1 MIKTTCEKCIF
12 KLEKDCDQY
21 GCYVGKLD
29 KFLENGD
36 ATKEKNYYTISRM
49 CNSCRDTPKSSD
61 LEEDAKLV
69 NEENKTNFYLFINCC
84 DNDIIPQKTIE
95 SLKSLEYTNLTV
107 HFIFNSGKFVTLFS
121 EINDLIDGDFK
132 FRVSKIVKDEDVHYT
147 ITSTINQLDKNY
159 FIGFVDCNNEID
171 NTIFEE
177 INNKINKELN
187 QLICYLDENMIL
199 IYNNMLSILCKQT
212 GNTFDIDFYIS
223 SILAWAENEN
233 KMEMVWIKEY
243 A

>member
-12 KLEKDCDQY
+12 KLEKDGDQY

-29 KFLENGD
+29 KFLEKGD
-36 ATKEKNYYTISRM
+36 ATKEKNYYAISRM

-69 NEENKTNFYLFINCC
+69 DEENRTNFYLFINCC
-84 DNDIIPQKTIE
+84 DNDVIPQKTIE
-95 SLKSLEYTNLTV
+95 SLKSLEYTNLIV
-107 HFIFNSGKFVTLFS
+107 HFIFNGGKFVTLFS
-121 EINDLIDGDFK
+121 EINDLINGDFK

-147 ITSTINQLDKNY
+147 ITPTINQLDKNY

-171 NTIFEE
+171 SSVFEE
-177 INNKINKELN
+177 IDNKINKKLS

-212 GNTFDIDFYIS
+212 GNTFDIDFYMS
-223 SILAWAENEN
+223 SILAWAESEN